1 MYMAFNV
8 SEEFNVMKKGFTPP
22 PFFKKTI
29 MGLNPPGK
37 MGAGFSI
44 IEFLIYIA
52 ILAIAIVAMGLILSN
67 IFRVGARTDVI
78 QEVSHNG
85 RFAMQRIGQTVRESS
100 DIIKPEPETE
110 GNRLELED
118 PDKTTVFYVSG
129 GKLIIKE
136 GDGGNIE
143 LTTSRVVVKK
153 LVFKKVSDD
162 SVRVEMNISFNNPQ
176 GLPEYEFNS
185 FFASSF
191 TLKN

>member
-1 MYMAFNV
+1 MHMAFNV
-8 SEEFNVMKKGFTPP
+8 SEEFNVMKK
-22 PFFKKTI
+22 
-29 MGLNPPGK
+29 
-37 MGAGFSI
+37 GFSI

-52 ILAIAIVAMGLILSN
+52 ILAIAIAAMGLILSN
-67 IFRVGARTDVI
+67 VFRVGARTDVI

-100 DIIKPEPETE
+100 GIIKPEPETE
-110 GNRLELED
+110 GNRLELSFDEAPVKD
-118 PDKTTVFYVSG
+118 PTVFYVSG

-136 GDGGNIE
+136 GNGGDIE
-143 LTTSRVVVKK
+143 LTTSRVAVKK
-153 LVFKKVSDD
+153 LVFKKVSED

-185 FFASSF
+185 FFTSSF